1 MKLVIRSA
9 AWASLCCALL
19 APAAAWAQAQ
29 AAPQPPAA
37 QAAPAQDGGG
47 GVRIGFINTDR
58 MLREAAPARAAQT
71 KLEQEFSKRDK
82 EISDMGAAL
91 KADSDKFDRE
101 APTMSDSQRQSRQRQ
116 LMDEDRDFQ
125 RKRSEF
131 QDDLNSRKQEELQ
144 HVLDRANVVLRQI
157 AKDENYDV
165 ILQEAVYVN
174 PRLDI
179 TDKVI
184 KALNADTG
192 K

>member
-1 MKLVIRSA
+1 MKFVTRSA
-9 AWASLCCALL
+9 AWAAFCCAMLV
-19 APAAAWAQAQ
+19 APVAAWAQA
-29 AAPQPPAA
+29 PSA
-37 QAAPAQDGGG
+37 QGNG

-58 MLREAAPARAAQT
+58 MLREAAPARAAQA

-82 EISDMGAAL
+82 EISDLGAAL
-91 KADSDKFDRE
+91 KTASDSFERE
-101 APTMSDSQRQSRQRQ
+101 APTLSESQRQARQRQ
-116 LMDEDRDFQ
+116 LMDQDRDFQ

-144 HVLDRANVVLRQI
+144 QVLDHANAVLRDI
-157 AKDENYDV
+157 AKSENYDV

-184 KALNADTG
+184 KALNAEAG